1 MSGDEAE
8 GNGPGDGERACP
20 SEGNSEIPCTGEAG
34 TGHWTGDGRRSV
46 GRLRPSS
53 EDQCRESGQEGR
65 DSPLPV

>member
-1 MSGDEAE
+1 
-8 GNGPGDGERACP
+8 
-20 SEGNSEIPCTGEAG
+20 
-34 TGHWTGDGRRSV
+34 V